1 MKYKINLDE
10 RVIYFSKILAR
21 WIEYH
26 SNIKKISN
34 KKLLWYSLKL
44 VTVHDNWGQTKVF
57 FPSHSK
63 LNPTYQNI
71 SSLRPRLKLAKKT
84 GIIHPYPRPR
94 FFNISKSPKKFLNS
108 IKTTWNII
116 KAIKNNLYRITSYK
130 RISLLLN
137 IPYLESYDDFIFSN
151 IFENIRRNKDRR
163 KLKAFLTDNV
173 NDFDVN
179 ILLKIIPSC
188 LVELLPIYKIIASKL
203 SIKEIHSTVMD
214 VHLSSTLMTY
224 SFLNK
229 DVKIIGYQHGGG
241 YGFTSHEDM
250 QAEYKFYN
258 KFIYWGYNK
267 NTIYPFRF
275 ENNKLN
281 KSYNFQKINNFYKI
295 YLFLDSC
302 ETNFFCTNFKD
313 IEEMSSKLNLI
324 GINLNIVLHPHDY
337 LFSKKKLS
345 KINKNNNLFIS
356 AKDISF
362 DRSSIYLASIYS
374 TLLWEIINQK
384 LCFIVYS
391 KNKIEYQSNY
401 HFKLSKLMQ
410 KNELQYTF
418 KNLKSKISK
427 KLLNKI
433 IDKNKNFYLDLYKL

>member
-1 MKYKINLDE
+1 MKLKINLDE

-26 SNIKKISN
+26 SNTKRISN
-34 KKLLWYSLKL
+34 KKLLWYALKL
-44 VTVHDNWGQTKVF
+44 VTVHDYWEQTKVF

-63 LNPTYQNI
+63 LKPTYQNI
-71 SSLRPRLKLAKKT
+71 SSLRPKLILAEKT
-84 GIIHPYPRPR
+84 GIIHPYPKPR
-94 FFNISKSPKKFLNS
+94 FFNISKRPKKLLIS

-116 KAIKNNLYRITSYK
+116 KAIKNNYYRITSNK
-130 RISLLLN
+130 KISFLLN
-137 IPYLESYDDFIFSN
+137 IQYLESPDDFIFSN

-163 KLKAFLTDNV
+163 KLKAFLTENA

-203 SIKEIHSTVMD
+203 RIKEIHSSVMD
-214 VHLSSTLMTY
+214 VHFSSTLMTY

-229 DVKIIGYQHGGG
+229 NVKIIGYQHGGG
-241 YGFTSHEDM
+241 YGFNSYEDI

-258 KFIYWGYNK
+258 KFKYWGYSK

-275 ENNKLN
+275 ENNKFY

-302 ETNFFCTNFKD
+302 DNNSFCSDFRD
-313 IEEMSSKLNLI
+313 IEEMSLKLNLI
-324 GINLNIVLHPHDY
+324 GINLNIVLHPNDC

-345 KINKNNNLFIS
+345 KINKNNNLIIS

-362 DRSSIYLASIYS
+362 NRSSIYLASIYS
-374 TLLWEIINQK
+374 TLFWKIINQT
-384 LCFIVYS
+384 LC
-391 KNKIEYQSNY
+391 
-401 HFKLSKLMQ
+401 
-410 KNELQYTF
+410 
-418 KNLKSKISK
+418 
-427 KLLNKI
+427 
-433 IDKNKNFYLDLYKL
+433 